1 MGKGYGLRNDEENAM
16 PTIRVFIDR
25 NDDATYKDAV
35 PKLGADESLTL
46 VREENENIPIAY
58 FREGYFISFE
68 TVEHK
73 VDRYAGEGID
83 L

>member
-1 MGKGYGLRNDEENAM
+1 M
-16 PTIRVFIDR
+16 PTIRVVMDR
-25 NDDATYKDAV
+25 NEDTTYKGAV
-35 PKLGADESLTL
+35 PKLNTDGSLTL
-46 VREENENIPIAY
+46 VREDNENIPIAH
-58 FREGYFISFE
+58 FREGYYTYFE